1 MRIASLSSK
10 GCVCVRL
17 TGLRRTTTQ
26 SSDELTT
33 YTYTGQV
40 GDITSIG
47 QSFTF
52 HQNRTADDFAG
63 MAYEVGTSTVKWS
76 IRLENIAE
84 FLRGPQRVTMRYGL
98 DSALA
103 SDEAGFDTRWAP
115 ERRNHTPRGNVT
127 TYYLTL
133 NRPSGRAV
141 ARVEVFDLA
150 LVDGDTAA
158 HLRPIAHAIRLRPAA
173 SGVRA
178 GFMLELAFPDY
189 NDTLAYDPAIGMG
202 TLLHRDDG
210 KGGSGDNS
218 AMVIGVAVAVPL
230 AIVCV
235 VVVIVIGVVV
245 GKRRQNATAAMER
258 AINFDSNCYV
268 NSQVLCALES
278 QRERD
283 VIFFVISLPFPSPPG
298 QNLEQASFASSS
310 PQIRIER
317 DVHE

>member
-1 MRIASLSSK
+1 M
-10 GCVCVRL
+10 CVRL

-33 YTYTGQV
+33 YTFTGQV

-98 DSALA
+98 DSMFA
-103 SDEAGFDTRWAP
+103 SGAGDAAATEAGFDTRWAP

-178 GFMLELAFPDY
+178 GFMLELAFPYY

-210 KGGSGDNS
+210 GKGGSGDNS
-218 AMVIGVAVAVPL
+218 VMVIGVAVAVPL

-235 VVVIVIGVVV
+235 VAVIVIGVVV
-245 GKRRQNATAAMER
+245 GVRRQKATAATER

-268 NSQVLCALES
+268 NSQVL
-278 QRERD
+278 
-283 VIFFVISLPFPSPPG
+283 
-298 QNLEQASFASSS
+298 
-310 PQIRIER
+310 
-317 DVHE
+317 

>member
-1 MRIASLSSK
+1 M
-10 GCVCVRL
+10 RL

-33 YTYTGQV
+33 YTFTGQV
-40 GDITSIG
+40 DDITSIS

-98 DSALA
+98 DSVFA
-103 SDEAGFDTRWAP
+103 SGAGGAAATEAGFDTRWAP

-178 GFMLELAFPDY
+178 GYMLELAFPYY
-189 NDTLAYDPAIGMG
+189 NDTLVYDPAIGMG

-218 AMVIGVAVAVPL
+218 VMVIGVAVAVPL

-245 GKRRQNATAAMER
+245 GVRRQKATAAMER

-268 NSQVLCALES
+268 NSQVL
-278 QRERD
+278 
-283 VIFFVISLPFPSPPG
+283 
-298 QNLEQASFASSS
+298 
-310 PQIRIER
+310 
-317 DVHE
+317 